1 MNTIDKINY
10 YLFKQG
16 KTGADLSRALG
27 LSNSVY
33 SQWNTGKTKPR
44 KSKLIA
50 IAEYLNVSVE
60 DLLPDDD
67 AEAISIKKRGIST
80 KIEGANMVKSP
91 IVARINALLAERG
104 IEKKK
109 FFADC
114 KITSATYSQWN
125 TGKTTPRMRNL
136 AVIATYLGVP
146 LDELL
151 RSVNPSHGGISEDD
165 EKKQRPAQGE
175 ALSPEK
181 QAAWELLQKMDDDT
195 LRRFINA
202 AKAMLGE

>member
-1 MNTIDKINY
+1 
-10 YLFKQG
+10 
-16 KTGADLSRALG
+16 
-27 LSNSVY
+27 
-33 SQWNTGKTKPR
+33 
-44 KSKLIA
+44 
-50 IAEYLNVSVE
+50 
-60 DLLPDDD
+60 
-67 AEAISIKKRGIST
+67 
-80 KIEGANMVKSP
+80 MVKSP
-91 IVARINALLAERG
+91 IVARINSLLAERG

-125 TGKTTPRMRNL
+125 TGKTSPRMRNL
-136 AVIATYLGVP
+136 AVIANYLGVP

-151 RSVNPSHGGISEDD
+151 RNDKSSYGDITEDGA
-165 EKKQRPAQGE
+165 KKQRPAQGE

-202 AKAMLGE
+202 AKAMLGD